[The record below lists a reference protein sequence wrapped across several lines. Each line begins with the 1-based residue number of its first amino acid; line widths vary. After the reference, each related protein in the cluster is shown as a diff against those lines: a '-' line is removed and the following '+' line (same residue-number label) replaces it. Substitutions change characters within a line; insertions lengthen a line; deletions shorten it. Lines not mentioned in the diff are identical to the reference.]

1 MLLLTGPVGVGK
13 STVARAASRLLGEAN
28 VAHAFVDLAVIGHC
42 WPPPDDDPWNERLV
56 QRNLASMWGNFHACG
71 AERLLLCRVL
81 EARSLL
87 RYIRQAVPGADVT
100 VVGLRAPL
108 PILHARIAAREAGRD
123 PAQIDWYRNAAAVL
137 VDRLESTRVEDYCID
152 NVDRPADEVAAEA
165 LRLVGWLR

>member
-1 MLLLTGPVGVGK
+1 MP
-13 STVARAASRLLGEAN
+13 
-28 VAHAFVDLAVIGHC
+28 
-42 WPPPDDDPWNERLV
+42 
-56 QRNLASMWGNFHACG
+56 G
-71 AERLLLCRVL
+71 AE
-81 EARSLL
+81 
-87 RYIRQAVPGADVT
+87 VT

-137 VDRLESTRVEDYCID
+137 VDRLESARVEDYCID